1 VSTVRPRLSTVLVV
15 IVSRRAAL
23 RNFARIDAFV
33 RNTSQ
38 FGTAA
43 ISASRLSKNAC
54 RVEVSVLIAAPFVP
68 AEMSCDPVRRV
79 LSPLNAFAS
88 EPVSPLMNVSL
99 NCARPRGPSSPPA
112 SPAGPAG
119 WTG

>member
-1 VSTVRPRLSTVLVV
+1 
-15 IVSRRAAL
+15 
-23 RNFARIDAFV
+23 V

-68 AEMSCDPVRRV
+68 AEMTWRR
-79 LSPLNAFAS
+79 
-88 EPVSPLMNVSL
+88 
-99 NCARPRGPSSPPA
+99 
-112 SPAGPAG
+112 
-119 WTG
+119 